1 MNIAIASD
9 HVGLELKRALA
20 EHMREQGHT
29 VTDFGTDSPQRCDY
43 PYYGFLAASAVAEGS
58 CDRAV
63 LCCGTGIGISLA
75 ANKVRGIRCAV
86 CSEPY
91 SAKLS
96 RKHNDTNA
104 LSLGSRVVGKDLALM
119 ILDSWLNTDFEGGRH
134 FTRVDMIRKIEE
146 QVILSGIS
154 SRGYLLMNPFCYGI
168 WRIHHFTQEAQCV
181 HKGASGINKPHHLG
195 FFLSGVCK
203 LRIKLPKSIFLR
215 VPIQT
220 NCPECEYDALIISR
234 DSQYC
239 FMIHIVNLQLNHA
252 FQSPLIYR
260 FGFSYNLRPHPS
272 K

>member
-1 MNIAIASD
+1 MLIFQ
-9 HVGLELKRALA
+9 K
-20 EHMREQGHT
+20 Q
-29 VTDFGTDSPQRCDY
+29 
-43 PYYGFLAASAVAEGS
+43 
-58 CDRAV
+58 
-63 LCCGTGIGISLA
+63 GIGCFSYKPPLVDYLA
-75 ANKVRGIRCAV
+75 GNREI
-86 CSEPY
+86 ENM
-91 SAKLS
+91 
-96 RKHNDTNA
+96 HIQ
-104 LSLGSRVVGKDLALM
+104 
-119 ILDSWLNTDFEGGRH
+119 ILIIYEFLH
-134 FTRVDMIRKIEE
+134 FNEE
-146 QVILSGIS
+146 VILRGIS
-154 SRGYLLMNPFCYGI
+154 SRGHLLMNPLCYGI

-203 LRIKLPKSIFLR
+203 LRIKLPKGIFLR

-252 FQSPLIYR
+252 FYSPLIYR